1 MPATSSRGY
10 VYPSTASPAT
20 VPSDM
25 QVFLAQIDADV
36 QELRDRVEAREQTVV
51 THSGN
56 GVWAVT
62 DGLGEPVPV
71 STTGDGLYQIGA

>member
-1 MPATSSRGY
+1 MPATTNRSY
-10 VYPSTASPAT
+10 VYPSGTSPAT

-36 QELRDRVEAREQTVV
+36 QELRDRVEAREQIVV

-71 STTGDGLYQIGA
+71 NDLGDGLYQIGA